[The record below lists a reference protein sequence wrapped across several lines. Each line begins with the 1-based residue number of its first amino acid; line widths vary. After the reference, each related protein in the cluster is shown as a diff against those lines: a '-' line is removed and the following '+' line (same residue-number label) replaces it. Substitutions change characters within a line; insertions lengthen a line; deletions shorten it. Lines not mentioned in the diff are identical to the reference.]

1 MSSSTLTIG
10 RFLVEEERKLPDAT
24 GVFTGLLW
32 DLTIAFKIIS
42 REVNKAGLVDIL
54 GKTGD
59 ENVHGEEVRKLDEF
73 AHYTLF
79 KAMDH
84 GGHLCAMAS
93 EEDPKIMRIPKKFKK
108 GKYVLIFDPLD
119 GSSNIDANVSI
130 GSIFSILRKVTPGE
144 DGTLEDCLQPGYQQ
158 IAAGYCVYGSS
169 TIMVYSSGTGVN
181 GFTLDPSIGEFL
193 ISHRHIEIPKRGS
206 IYSINEGYSDN
217 WDEGTKRFI
226 QYLKTAK
233 TPEGKSYSMRYIG
246 SLVAD
251 FHRNLLYGGI
261 FLYPA
266 VYKDPESP
274 PKAKLRLLYEANPLA
289 FVVEKAGGKA
299 TTGTQDIL
307 QIEPESLHQ
316 RVPLIIGSADDVDT
330 YLKFMKEYSP
340 AQHAT

>member
-1 MSSSTLTIG
+1 MSTSTLTIG
-10 RFLVEEERKLPDAT
+10 RFLVEEERQFPDAT

-42 REVNKAGLVDIL
+42 RQVNKAGLVDIL

-93 EEDPKIMRIPKKFKK
+93 EEDPRVMRIPSKFKK

-144 DGTLEDCLQPGYQQ
+144 DGTLEDCLQPGYKQV
-158 IAAGYCVYGSS
+158 AAGYCVYGSS
-169 TIMVYSSGTGVN
+169 TILVYSSGSGVN

-193 ISHRHIEIPKRGS
+193 ISHRDIKTPGRGS
-206 IYSINEGYSDN
+206 IYSINEGYSDS
-217 WDEGTKRFI
+217 WDEGTKRYI
-226 QYLKTAK
+226 QHLKTAQ
-233 TPEGKSYSMRYIG
+233 TPQGKPYSLRYIG

-266 VYKDPESP
+266 SYKDPDH
-274 PKAKLRLLYEANPLA
+274 PKAKLRLLYEANPLS

-299 TTGTQDIL
+299 TTGRQEIL

-316 RVPLIIGSADDVDT
+316 RVPLILGSAEDVES
-330 YLKFMKEYSP
+330 YCSFIREYSP
-340 AQHAT
+340 APSGT